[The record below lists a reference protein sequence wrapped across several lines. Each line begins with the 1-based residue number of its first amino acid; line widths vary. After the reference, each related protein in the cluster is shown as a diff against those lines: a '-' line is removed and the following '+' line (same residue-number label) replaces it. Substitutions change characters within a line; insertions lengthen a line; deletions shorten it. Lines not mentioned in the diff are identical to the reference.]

1 MSDSSTSLPCEKKI
15 TPHKTGINSAGL
27 LFGTCSRESSPDEN
41 RDMTIINRA
50 ESYGGIWSFFASDKQ
65 EQVKPK
71 GPDKKDVPNSYTT
84 CKANGCVP
92 KKPQK
97 SGRMCNPVKM
107 SNGFACESKSE
118 SFNGVKNGHEVDDNN
133 LLQNN
138 TNTNNI
144 VIVSPFKKGFS
155 FVKGAT
161 SNAHKDPL
169 LKGQTER
176 NGKNGHKRAS
186 STDLT
191 PKSVSFR
198 EANGYKY

>member
-1 MSDSSTSLPCEKKI
+1 MSDSSTSLPCEKKM

-27 LFGTCSRESSPDEN
+27 LFGTSSRESSPDEN
-41 RDMTIINRA
+41 REMTKINRA
-50 ESYGGIWSFFASDKQ
+50 ESYGGLWSIFGSDRQ
-65 EQVKPK
+65 EQVKLK
-71 GPDKKDVPNSYTT
+71 GPDKNDVPNSYAT
-84 CKANGCVP
+84 CKTNGCIP
-92 KKPQK
+92 KKPPK

-107 SNGFACESKSE
+107 SNGVACESKSE
-118 SFNGVKNGHEVDDNN
+118 SFDGVKNGHEVDDNY
-133 LLQNN
+133 LSHNN

-155 FVKGAT
+155 FAKAAT
-161 SNAHKDPL
+161 SNSHKDPL

-176 NGKNGHKRAS
+176 YGKNGHKRAS

-198 EANGYKY
+198 EVSGYK